1 MTDEYKKGD
10 RVFVE
15 MPGGKR
21 AGTVAEVLQNYD
33 WNHETKYSIHGIG
46 FETIASA
53 RVITACT

>member
-33 WNHETKYSIHGIG
+33 WN

>member
-1 MTDEYKKGD
+1 MDEYKKGD

-15 MPGGKR
+15 MPDGKR
-21 AGTVAEVLQNYD
+21 AGIVAEVLQNYD
-33 WNHETKYSIHGIG
+33 WNHETKYSVHGAG